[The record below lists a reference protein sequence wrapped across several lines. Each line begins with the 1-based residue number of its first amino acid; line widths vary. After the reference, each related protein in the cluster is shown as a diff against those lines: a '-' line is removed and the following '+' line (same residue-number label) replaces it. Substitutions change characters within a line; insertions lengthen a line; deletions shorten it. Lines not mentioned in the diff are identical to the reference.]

1 MVLVG
6 NSNKDGVF
14 LGFHT
19 WEDDRHSYNKG
30 DICQIPDKHY
40 STISLQCV
48 DISSWGIGKQ
58 LAL

>member
-30 DICQIPDKHY
+30 AY
-40 STISLQCV
+40 SQYPANHNKKI
-48 DISSWGIGKQ
+48 
-58 LAL
+58 